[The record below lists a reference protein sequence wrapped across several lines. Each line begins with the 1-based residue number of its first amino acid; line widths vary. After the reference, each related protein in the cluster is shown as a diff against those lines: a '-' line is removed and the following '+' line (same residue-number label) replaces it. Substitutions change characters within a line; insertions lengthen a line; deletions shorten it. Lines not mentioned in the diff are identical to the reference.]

1 MRIRTGLSSAVVC
14 FLLSAAPVLAQKTD
28 VIVLFNGDRV
38 TCEIKSYKQG
48 RLTVSTDIAS
58 DISIKWNKIV
68 SITSDKVFE
77 IETADGFVHYGHL
90 EPSTPPGRLNVVSE
104 ADTESLD
111 FMAVVRISPIYES
124 FWKRWDGSLDIGFN
138 YTQANNYF
146 QFTLNGDA
154 TFRRPSFQTSVSLS
168 SFFTAQE
175 GVESSQRANFSTA
188 YEKFLKDRYLVIG
201 FLAFDRNLDLG
212 LKARGSLGVGFGRDL
227 VQTNQALLTVAA
239 ALSGQREKATDD
251 AITSNLA
258 AILLGQYS
266 TFTYDFPKLTFNVQL
281 QVIPYLTDSGRI
293 RLEFTTYVK
302 REIVKDFYLSLS
314 IFDSFDSRDP
324 ATQQRKNDWGPVLA
338 IGYSF

>member
-1 MRIRTGLSSAVVC
+1 MRIRTA
-14 FLLSAAPVLAQKTD
+14 FSAAAVCLFVAASALAQKTD
-28 VIVLFNGDRV
+28 LIVLFNGDRV

-48 RLTVSTDIAS
+48 RLSVSTDIAS

-77 IETADGFVHYGHL
+77 IETTDGFVHYGHL
-90 EPSTPPGRLNVVSE
+90 EPSTPAGRLNVVSDAE
-104 ADTESLD
+104 TESLD

-124 FWKRWDGSLDIGFN
+124 FWKRWDGSLDLGFN
-138 YTQANNYF
+138 YTQASNYF
-146 QFTLNGDA
+146 QFTLNADA
-154 TFRRPSFQTSVSLS
+154 IFRRPTFQTSLSLS
-168 SFFTAQE
+168 TFFTAQE

-188 YEKFLKDRYLVIG
+188 YQKFLANRYLLIG

-212 LKARGSLGVGFGRDL
+212 LKARASLGLGYGRDL
-227 VQTNQALLTVAA
+227 VQTNRTLLTVAA
-239 ALSGQREKATDD
+239 GLSGQREKSTEDVT
-251 AITSNLA
+251 TSNLA

-281 QVIPYLTDSGRI
+281 QIIPYLTDSGRV
-293 RLEFTTYVK
+293 RLEFNTYVK
-302 REIVKDFYLSLS
+302 REIVRDFYLSLT

-324 ATQQRKNDWGPVLA
+324 ATQQRKNDWGPVLS